1 MSFTSLIFP
10 VFFLTLPLDNVKVYN
25 FEGGTVSNLRK
36 GSVIYNLGGT
46 VTDSSTAQVINCY
59 KVNINS
65 SFVETWNN
73 KFIINPDTGEVWL
86 PEGETGTFT
95 VKDGTPQLYV
105 TGATLTKQSDTAYT
119 LSDAAVNSVPPS
131 LAVNQPRK

>member
-1 MSFTSLIFP
+1 ML
-10 VFFLTLPLDNVKVYN
+10 K
-25 FEGGTVSNLRK
+25 
-36 GSVIYNLGGT
+36 
-46 VTDSSTAQVINCY
+46 CY

-65 SFVETWNN
+65 SFVETWND

-119 LSDAAVNSVPPS
+119 LSDAQATIVVDDVEPFTITYDLNGGTVDGNPMTYTERIA
-131 LAVNQPRK
+131 LLLRIQQKKIMFLLDGQVRILKNLLIT